1 LPSVL
6 PSSNRAPCRR
16 CYQKRSLLLLRW
28 CFFRGAVVAAIRAS
42 LDSADDETKHAAL
55 SLPNV
60 AAFSGAVVAAEHDSR
75 AGRCVGKVTA
85 PPHHS
90 LQEQRAPVTTSHA
103 GVLVWWLHCRALAAH
118 KPQVRRCAIAERR
131 SGCRRA
137 TQAVR
142 HASRRSDSTP
152 TRLHSACAW
161 EVMRGLGVSAASKQC
176 LRWGGRGAV
185 AAAPSVV

>member
-1 LPSVL
+1 MMRGKTS
-6 PSSNRAPCRR
+6 RR
-16 CYQKRSLLLLRW
+16 GAKKQWERGSALGI
-28 CFFRGAVVAAIRAS
+28 FSTAIRGAVVAAIRAS

-85 PPHHS
+85 PPHHP
-90 LQEQRAPVTTSHA
+90 LQEQRAPVMSTHA

-118 KPQVRRCAIAERR
+118 KPQVRHCAIAEQR

-137 TQAVR
+137 TSRATREPAVR
-142 HASRRSDSTP
+142 QHAV
-152 TRLHSACAW
+152 RLRSACAW
-161 EVMRGLGVSAASKQC
+161 KAMRGVGVSSASKQC
-176 LRWGGRGAV
+176 LRWRGRGAV
-185 AAAPSVV
+185 TAAPSVV

>member
-1 LPSVL
+1 MMRGKTS
-6 PSSNRAPCRR
+6 RR
-16 CYQKRSLLLLRW
+16 GAKKQWERGSALGI
-28 CFFRGAVVAAIRAS
+28 FSTAIRGAVVAAIRAS

-85 PPHHS
+85 PPHHP
-90 LQEQRAPVTTSHA
+90 LQEQRAPVMSTHA

-118 KPQVRRCAIAERR
+118 KPQVRHCAIAEQR

-152 TRLHSACAW
+152 CGCAALARGRRCGVWECRRPQSNVFDGGGGVRWRRLR
-161 EVMRGLGVSAASKQC
+161 V
-176 LRWGGRGAV
+176 
-185 AAAPSVV
+185 